1 MADGSIRPG
10 GPATWRNRPQGNI
23 EWRFISQTLCF
34 ERKRGKKRSCGL
46 VFTRIYKYV
55 FFSLLPPFPYTPP
68 NPSHPFLYILIAFI
82 LSFSFLQSFPLT
94 PTLSLF
100 LPFRTLFPLTSSL
113 FLPFPFMTPFFSLLK
128 EDNTLEP
135 GHSFV

>member
-1 MADGSIRPG
+1 MVRFAPGDHQLGEIAHRVTSNG
-10 GPATWRNRPQGNI
+10 GPYQK
-23 EWRFISQTLCF
+23 RFVLK
-34 ERKRGKKRSCGL
+34 EKGEKRSCDL

-94 PTLSLF
+94 PTLSPF